1 MLEAGTN
8 KLEDLYNDMK
18 LHSNFIMSKN
28 KFLENT
34 LEEFYV
40 ILSDNLPGTPVE
52 IWREYY
58 VQNIGLYVISKSH
71 DINVA
76 ATSSCIQ
83 RVNLLLSSLLS
94 IIDWEEEYSVDR

>member
-18 LHSNFIMSKN
+18 LHSNFVISKN
-28 KFLENT
+28 KFLENI

-52 IWREYY
+52 IWRESITYRIQDY
-58 VQNIGLYVISKSH
+58 SKSPKVT
-71 DINVA
+71 I
-76 ATSSCIQ
+76 
-83 RVNLLLSSLLS
+83 
-94 IIDWEEEYSVDR
+94 